1 MEAGINA
8 AEDITEAC
16 EECAESS
23 GDRSRERDCG
33 VGGETAGASQ
43 VKGAETM
50 TGDEADDNVGS
61 EEETPTAV
69 EKMETGV
76 CFSDLDFDRDLGAA
90 GISSNRITAKG
101 A

>member
-1 MEAGINA
+1 
-8 AEDITEAC
+8 
-16 EECAESS
+16 
-23 GDRSRERDCG
+23 
-33 VGGETAGASQ
+33 
-43 VKGAETM
+43 M